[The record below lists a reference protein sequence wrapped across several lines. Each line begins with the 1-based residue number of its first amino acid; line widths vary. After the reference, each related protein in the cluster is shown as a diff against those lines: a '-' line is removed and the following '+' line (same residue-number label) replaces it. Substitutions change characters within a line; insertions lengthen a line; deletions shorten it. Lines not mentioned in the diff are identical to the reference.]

1 LNSVNVPRLTGGIVG
16 ESTGVGRLGRRCKM
30 RVFLGALHMQVNV
43 AGMAAGV
50 RVGVVVVPASMPVT
64 RR

>member
-1 LNSVNVPRLTGGIVG
+1 MPRLTGGIVG

-43 AGMAAGV
+43 AGMAAVASGV